1 MKVLRRQ
8 NSTPQQTFE
17 RHESPRELAR
27 QSEAKRKQASQ
38 NEANMSTQ
46 MQSQK
51 TSLINC
57 TAQPIMHRTPNRN

>member
-1 MKVLRRQ
+1 MNVLRRH

-38 NEANMSTQ
+38 SEVNMCRH
-46 MQSQK
+46 K
-51 TSLINC
+51 CNLKKPRLLIAHHN
-57 TAQPIMHRTPNRN
+57 Q

>member
-1 MKVLRRQ
+1 MNVLRRQ

-38 NEANMSTQ
+38 NEANMCRH
-46 MQSQK
+46 K
-51 TSLINC
+51 CNLEKPRLLI
-57 TAQPIMHRTPNRN
+57 AQHNQ